1 MALHRVSGDPTPGIA
16 MTRAGGPRT
25 TPLRRIDD
33 HVHDEY
39 WQERDQHRFEDR
51 LSEELKGIR
60 GEVKSMNN
68 RLTLL
73 TGALALIAF
82 MLPLIAPFVR
92 SIVGIGN

>member
-1 MALHRVSGDPTPGIA
+1 
-16 MTRAGGPRT
+16 MTRAGGSG
-25 TPLRRIDD
+25 PLRRIDD
-33 HVHDEY
+33 HHHQEY
-39 WQERDQHRFEDR
+39 WEEGQQHRFEDR